1 MKQISFYFDFVS
13 PYSFLAWGELLQIA
27 ARNQAALRIV
37 PVLLAG
43 LLNAHGQKGPAEIPA
58 KRDYVFKVRLNPF
71 S

>member
-13 PYSFLAWGELLQIA
+13 PYSFLAWDELLQIA
-27 ARNQAALRIV
+27 ARNQTELRIV

-58 KRDYVFKVRLNPF
+58 KRLHRRLE
-71 S
+71 